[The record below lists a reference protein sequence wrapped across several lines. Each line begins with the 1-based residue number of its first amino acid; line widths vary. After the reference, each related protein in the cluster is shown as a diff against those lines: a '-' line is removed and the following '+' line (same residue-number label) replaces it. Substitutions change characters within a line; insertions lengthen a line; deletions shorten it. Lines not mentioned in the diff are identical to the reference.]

1 MSAVKVKAALE
12 TALNGMSP
20 AISTAWENV
29 PFSPINGV
37 AYQQAFLQLNPTE
50 NPEFSN
56 GYRESGILQVNLRY
70 PINTGAAAALTRAEL
85 IRSTFKRG
93 YSFSSGGVTVTI
105 DKTPSI
111 GSGAIVEDRYFL
123 PVRVNFYANVM

>member
-1 MSAVKVKAALE
+1 MSAVKIKAALE

-29 PFSPINGV
+29 PFTPANGT
-37 AYQQAFLQLNPTE
+37 AYQQVFIQLNNTE
-50 NPEFSN
+50 NPEFAN
-56 GYRESGILQVNLRY
+56 GYRESGIFQINLRY

-93 YSFSSGGVTVTI
+93 YSFTNNGVTVTI

-111 GSGAIVEDRYFL
+111 GSGTIVDDRYFL